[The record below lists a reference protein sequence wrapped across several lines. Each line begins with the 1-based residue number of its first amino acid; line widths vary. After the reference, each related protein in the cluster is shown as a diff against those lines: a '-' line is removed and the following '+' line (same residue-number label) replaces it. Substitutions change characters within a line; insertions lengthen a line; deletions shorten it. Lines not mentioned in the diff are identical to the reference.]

1 MRKKQVSSQAEL
13 PLEQR
18 IRVADF
24 LLLLITIDK
33 RLTLQTKA
41 KKAAKITLVET
52 AKARDID
59 PRTSRVILILIE
71 QFFNFISSIPFTCYS
86 FS

>member
-24 LLLLITIDK
+24 LLLLITIDR
-33 RLTLQTKA
+33 RLTSEKKA
-41 KKAAKITLVET
+41 SKAAKADNT
-52 AKARDID
+52 AIKKAVDN
-59 PRTSRVILILIE
+59 VI
-71 QFFNFISSIPFTCYS
+71 FICKIVCLNLLYLLENEPMNKP
-86 FS
+86 

>member
-24 LLLLITIDK
+24 LLLLITIDR
-33 RLTLQTKA
+33 RLTLEKKA
-41 KKAAKITLVET
+41 SKAAKTGTTVIK
-52 AKARDID
+52 KAVDID
-59 PRTSRVILILIE
+59 PRISRVILILIE
-71 QFFNFISSIPFTCYS
+71 QFFNFISSVSFT
-86 FS
+86 